1 MPKRGDE
8 YQMDPDDSGA
18 TDYKW
23 RRKSEEGVD
32 RDPAEQSA
40 DEATSETPNEAMETN
55 RKASEKGR
63 REELERAR
71 DAGQHPHAG
80 PTEDSPAR
88 EPTERVERIEDARAE
103 EELDREQP

>member
-1 MPKRGDE
+1 MTKRPDQ
-8 YQMDPDDSGA
+8 YQLDQDDSGA

-32 RDPAEQSA
+32 RNTEDLPAN
-40 DEATSETPNEAMETN
+40 EATSDTPNEAMETT

-71 DAGQHPHAG
+71 NAKD
-80 PTEDSPAR
+80 EDK
-88 EPTERVERIEDARAE
+88 DGDE
-103 EELDREQP
+103 ESS

>member
-23 RRKSEEGVD
+23 RRKSEDGVD
-32 RDPAEQSA
+32 RDP
-40 DEATSETPNEAMETN
+40 DELPANQATSETPNEAMETT
-55 RKASEKGR
+55 RQASEKGR

-71 DAGQHPHAG
+71 EAG
-80 PTEDSPAR
+80 ED
-88 EPTERVERIEDARAE
+88 TDE
-103 EELDREQP
+103 EESNDE

>member
-8 YQMDPDDSGA
+8 YRIDQDDSGA

-32 RDPAEQSA
+32 RNPDELPANQ
-40 DEATSETPNEAMETN
+40 ATTETPNEAMESS

-63 REELERAR
+63 REELDRAR
-71 DAGQHPHAG
+71 KAGK
-80 PTEDSPAR
+80 EN
-88 EPTERVERIEDARAE
+88 E
-103 EELDREQP
+103 ESGDD